1 VVVVATLPTWVKPTS
16 ADFDEGTSQA
26 TLSSTGLA
34 LTGASG
40 TRNIGWA
47 EADVLSGLTTREA
60 KPFPV
65 TADAFTIWDA
75 SASKFKT
82 VPWRNYLGSTEIFM
96 KLVLGLPLFRQ
107 NELSS

>member
-1 VVVVATLPTWVKPTS
+1 
-16 ADFDEGTSQA
+16 
-26 TLSSTGLA
+26 
-34 LTGASG
+34 
-40 TRNIGWA
+40 
-47 EADVLSGLTTREA
+47 VLSGLTTRES

-96 KLVLGLPLFRQ
+96 KASLGLPLFRQ
-107 NELSS
+107 NELSSWSVLVTALVTAST